1 MRRRGE
7 GVDPKLWAAA
17 RSVSR
22 RLTLEHIPHALIG
35 GLAVSHYGYPRATR
49 DVDLLVS
56 PEAMA
61 TLTGRPTTIGFTD
74 LEGDVE
80 IDYMITDEWE
90 PFLESAIE
98 AAKIGSE
105 QVPVIPLGALVYL
118 KLASPRRKD
127 RQDVIELIRGG
138 IRVAEVKKYLEREI
152 VEDPDSDILAEFEL
166 CVREADEP

>member
-1 MRRRGE
+1 MKKRRNE
-7 GVDPKLWAAA
+7 GVDPKLWEAA
-17 RSVSR
+17 RIVST
-22 RLTLEHIPHALIG
+22 RLELEHIPHALIG

-49 DVDLLVS
+49 DVDLLIA
-56 PEAMA
+56 PEGMRI
-61 TLTGRPTTIGFTD
+61 LTGRPTTIGFTE

-80 IDYMITDEWE
+80 IDYMITDDWE

-98 AAKIGSE
+98 AAKIGDE

-127 RQDVIELIRGG
+127 HLDVVELIRGG
-138 IRVAEVKKYLEREI
+138 IRVGEVKKYLERETTG
-152 VEDPDSDILAEFEL
+152 DPDIVAEFDL